1 MAHSSNEEAKA
12 EDKEFQSH
20 LQLHRDQP
28 VLIRSYFKKKK
39 KKKIKSNIKLAYL
52 NILSVRYFPKFLHV
66 EQKTCSY
73 I

>member
-39 KKKIKSNIKLAYL
+39 RKKSNQI
-52 NILSVRYFPKFLHV
+52 S
-66 EQKTCSY
+66 S
-73 I
+73 